1 MYDQDEDLLDDVVP
15 ALVHRIH
22 ELEAL
27 IDRLE
32 TQERINREAIIAI
45 VKAQQGVVECPHCR
59 ERFPAFLFRD
69 VPKDGSQTVQ

>member
-1 MYDQDEDLLDDVVP
+1 MDDEDLDDALD
-15 ALVHRIH
+15 ALEQKVFEQDAI
-22 ELEAL
+22 
-27 IDRLE
+27 IDRLK